1 MRRLEGKVVV
11 ITGGASGIGAAS
23 VRLFAEEGAKVVLAD
38 LQDEKGK
45 ALASELDGSVEFM
58 HTDVT
63 VENDVERL
71 VRYAVSNFGRLD
83 CIFNNAGIA
92 GAVGPIESVTVDAFD
107 KTVSVILKGV
117 YLGIKHSAP
126 IMKRQGGGSIINTA
140 SIAGLRTGYG
150 NHIYSA
156 AKAGVIQLTK
166 SVAMELGE
174 NNIRVNCV
182 VPGFIPTPM
191 IALARGVPIDESDSK
206 IDAISESF
214 KGAQPIQRAG
224 TPLDVARAALW
235 LASDESTFVN
245 GHALVVDGGIT
256 GGRMWRDYGKAIAS
270 LEKTLNLK

>member
-1 MRRLEGKVVV
+1 MHRLEGKVVV

-71 VRYAVSNFGRLD
+71 VRYAVTNFGRLD

>member
-1 MRRLEGKVVV
+1 MHRLEGKVVV

-245 GHALVVDGGIT
+245 GHALVVDGGVT
-256 GGRMWRDYGKAIAS
+256 GGRMWRDYGEAIAS

>member
-1 MRRLEGKVVV
+1 MHRLEGKVVV

-38 LQDEKGK
+38 LQYEKGK

-71 VRYAVSNFGRLD
+71 VRYAVTNFGRLD